1 MGISGILLL
10 FLLLFLKVP
19 IPLAMI
25 GVGYLGFGA
34 GTSFTAAN
42 RVAAGDIYTTFTAY
56 SLSVIPMFVLMG
68 FLGYHSGMG
77 GRLYAFA
84 YKVVGSLPGGLAMAS
99 QVACAIFGAICGSST
114 ATTATIAS
122 IAIPEMRRYG
132 YSDGLSTACIAAGG
146 ALGIMIPPSVV
157 LVLYGVATG
166 QSIAMLFLA
175 GIIPGLL
182 LTMLYMTAIFI
193 ITRRDPSLGPPAPGS
208 RFNLKILMGS
218 QAGELWGIIFVF
230 SLSLGGLFA
239 GWFTPTEAGGVGVA
253 GIMLVIMLQKQLTGD
268 LLNKALADTTRT
280 SAMIFLLIAGATTF
294 GRFMTFTRLPLD
306 LAHWTGGLPYPP
318 FVVLLIILLIFLV
331 LGTFIDSLPLML
343 LSVPIFFPVVV
354 NSLGYDPIWFGVIMV
369 LVVTM
374 GCITPPV
381 GINVF
386 VVKGIA
392 ADVPLFVIF
401 RGIWPFLIAVFL
413 CCIILIIFPQLATFL
428 PRTLAN

>member
-1 MGISGILLL
+1 
-10 FLLLFLKVP
+10 
-19 IPLAMI
+19 
-25 GVGYLGFGA
+25 
-34 GTSFTAAN
+34 
-42 RVAAGDIYTTFTAY
+42 
-56 SLSVIPMFVLMG
+56 
-68 FLGYHSGMG
+68 
-77 GRLYAFA
+77 
-84 YKVVGSLPGGLAMAS
+84 MAS

-114 ATTATIAS
+114 ATTATIGS

-132 YSDGLSTACIAAGG
+132 YSTSLATASIAAGG

-157 LVLYGVATG
+157 LVLYGVATE

-182 LTMLYMTAIFI
+182 LTLLYMAVIFI
-193 ITRRDPSLGPPAPGS
+193 VTLRDPSLGPPAPSS
-208 RFNLKILMGS
+208 RFDLKKLIGS
-218 QAGELWGIIFVF
+218 LGGELWGIIFVF
-230 SLSLGGLFA
+230 TLSFGGLFA

-253 GIMLVIMLQKQLTGD
+253 GIIFVIWAQKQLTREV
-268 LLNKALADTTRT
+268 LNKALADATRT

-294 GRFMTFTRLPLD
+294 GRFITLTRLPLD
-306 LAHWTGGLPYPP
+306 LAHWTGALPYPP
-318 FVVLLIILLIFLV
+318 FVVLLIILSIFLA

-354 NSLGYDPIWFGVIMV
+354 NTLGYDPIWFGVMMV

-401 RGIWPFLIAVFL
+401 RGIWPFLIAVFI
-413 CCIILIIFPQLATFL
+413 CCIILIVFPQLATFL
-428 PRTLAN
+428 PRVFG